1 MQFVWQYGVEQMRN
15 NYDNL
20 KDMFK
25 ANLTLLEHAEQSDQE
40 TKELVVH
47 SIIVMLLNFS
57 KELEKTVNSVEF
69 DFIPLSD
76 SINDDETINSIIN
89 EVNVE
94 LN

>member
-1 MQFVWQYGVEQMRN
+1 MRKQHFTHQMQFVWQYGVEQMRN

-57 KELEKTVNSVEF
+57 KELEKTVIVGKS
-69 DFIPLSD
+69 
-76 SINDDETINSIIN
+76 
-89 EVNVE
+89 
-94 LN
+94 

>member
-1 MQFVWQYGVEQMRN
+1 MRKQYFTHQMQFVWQYGVEQMRN

-57 KELEKTVNSVEF
+57 KELEKTVIVGKS
-69 DFIPLSD
+69 
-76 SINDDETINSIIN
+76 
-89 EVNVE
+89 
-94 LN
+94 

>member
-1 MQFVWQYGVEQMRN
+1 MRN

-57 KELEKTVNSVEF
+57 KELEKTVIVGKS
-69 DFIPLSD
+69 
-76 SINDDETINSIIN
+76 
-89 EVNVE
+89 
-94 LN
+94 

>member
-20 KDMFK
+20 KAMFK

-57 KELEKTVNSVEF
+57 KELEKTVIVGKS
-69 DFIPLSD
+69 
-76 SINDDETINSIIN
+76 
-89 EVNVE
+89 
-94 LN
+94 

>member
-1 MQFVWQYGVEQMRN
+1 MRN

-57 KELEKTVNSVEF
+57 KE
-69 DFIPLSD
+69 
-76 SINDDETINSIIN
+76 
-89 EVNVE
+89 
-94 LN
+94 

>member
-1 MQFVWQYGVEQMRN
+1 MQFVWQYGVKQMRN

-57 KELEKTVNSVEF
+57 KELEKTVIVGKS
-69 DFIPLSD
+69 
-76 SINDDETINSIIN
+76 
-89 EVNVE
+89 
-94 LN
+94 